1 MDSPDTSS
9 CAVPMAEIDAGP
21 TDGSS
26 VGASEASKSK
36 EVQLAALRQQL
47 AAVQAQIAQLET
59 A

>member
-1 MDSPDTSS
+1 MDSPGTSS
-9 CAVPMAEIDAGP
+9 CAVPMAEIDASP

-26 VGASEASKSK
+26 VGASEASK

-47 AAVQAQIAQLET
+47 AAVQAQVAQLET